1 MRRSLRE
8 DSNLCRT
15 RVRSPVLCPLSYGGM
30 WCVRP
35 LHPSGKKCGWRD
47 SNPHG
52 PRPPVSETGASAR
65 FRHIRM
71 RLGAGT
77 PRARAERVTG
87 RKRESRRRLVGL
99 TRHPAGAA
107 ARVVPPRGAPCGGRR
122 GRSPSPDARG
132 APDAEARAGRCAGDD
147 ASPHLLSRHAGSCGG
162 EAAAFRDLPRRRRG
176 SERGNPLGG
185 FPLANRS
192 QSAAG
197 EVRDELRRRGV
208 EAHDVEHS
216 RMGRICDRELVR
228 RFRPRPAARRC
239 PTPGGSRGEPGT
251 DGRLRPRSRCR
262 SGSRCPTLRT
272 ASGRTS
278 PLLFPS

>member
-107 ARVVPPRGAPCGGRR
+107 ARVVPPRGAPCGALP
-122 GRSPSPDARG
+122 GRSPWPDAQHARG
-132 APDAEARAGRCAGDD
+132 AGGPAERCVGADASHTPLSVKAPTAPSAAPDATEVTPSKPARIRTRTC
-147 ASPHLLSRHAGSCGG
+147 
-162 EAAAFRDLPRRRRG
+162 
-176 SERGNPLGG
+176 
-185 FPLANRS
+185 
-192 QSAAG
+192 
-197 EVRDELRRRGV
+197 EVG
-208 EAHDVEHS
+208 
-216 RMGRICDRELVR
+216 
-228 RFRPRPAARRC
+228 ARR
-239 PTPGGSRGEPGT
+239 
-251 DGRLRPRSRCR
+251 
-262 SGSRCPTLRT
+262 
-272 ASGRTS
+272 ASGYTTGLRCGRPGSTTS
-278 PLLFPS
+278 LPGAADADRSASRAMPTWCSAV